1 MTAHKED
8 TDIREAAL
16 PAQPQGPGNTSTSES
31 VDNAGE
37 PPATAP
43 AADAADPAAEPAVVD
58 LAGLDTVPWG
68 RLRHAYGMAG
78 DLPDLF
84 RDAADPERS
93 ADALF
98 ALSARLY
105 HQGGQVCPA
114 ASPSV
119 PFLLRL
125 AAEPSVPARVEVLRL
140 LGALA
145 EAGRNAP
152 PRFVDPAWSRAF
164 GGAVPGLVALLADPD
179 PAVRREVAFPLTHA
193 VEHAGAVLAAFRSRW
208 AAEPDAAARLGLAIG
223 AGQLV
228 RELPPAEAAP
238 VLEWLTGLR
247 EKGDSPADELAAL
260 LALRLATPPHA
271 AAPQP
276 RPDGEPD
283 PDDPAVD
290 LAEAA
295 DLVLTALH
303 EGDLNPW
310 TQAWC
315 GPDSPRNV
323 LPWVDQLL
331 GDDVAGRTRLAVEML
346 GHADVDRRAGA
357 LRTAAEVASRWRSP
371 VEELLPAVAGRLAD
385 PDPDLRAFAAYL
397 LAACG
402 RHAAPHVDALAA
414 LVDDPHPAVADAVLW
429 ALSGC
434 GDERCA
440 EPLAARLSGPRL
452 GFALARGG
460 GHGWTVFPPYLD
472 DVLGPARPHAAALL
486 PAVLSRLGATT
497 PLRERRAFLRVLAGW
512 GPAAAPAARDL
523 EPLLDT
529 DAAAWALA
537 ALAAMG
543 PDADGQVTAE
553 RAAAVL
559 VDPRLSRQEREIA
572 VRAYYDLTGD
582 PEPGLAHFVP
592 RLEEP
597 FPVKAVAFLAEVGAA
612 ALPYA
617 DRLRGLLR
625 RGDGE
630 GLPAAA
636 GYALWRITGDP
647 ADAVPALISDVV
659 PLLEGRP
666 ASAATMV
673 TVRRLG
679 EVGLAAGA
687 GVPVLRAILDSDY
700 RAVRPGQW
708 DSVARD
714 DELCQA
720 ISLALTHLTSG

>member
-1 MTAHKED
+1 
-8 TDIREAAL
+8 
-16 PAQPQGPGNTSTSES
+16 
-31 VDNAGE
+31 
-37 PPATAP
+37 
-43 AADAADPAAEPAVVD
+43 
-58 LAGLDTVPWG
+58 
-68 RLRHAYGMAG
+68 
-78 DLPDLF
+78 
-84 RDAADPERS
+84 
-93 ADALF
+93 
-98 ALSARLY
+98 
-105 HQGGQVCPA
+105 
-114 ASPSV
+114 
-119 PFLLRL
+119 
-125 AAEPSVPARVEVLRL
+125 
-140 LGALA
+140 
-145 EAGRNAP
+145 
-152 PRFVDPAWSRAF
+152 
-164 GGAVPGLVALLADPD
+164 
-179 PAVRREVAFPLTHA
+179 
-193 VEHAGAVLAAFRSRW
+193 
-208 AAEPDAAARLGLAIG
+208 
-223 AGQLV
+223 
-228 RELPPAEAAP
+228 
-238 VLEWLTGLR
+238 VLE
-247 EKGDSPADELAAL
+247 
-260 LALRLATPPHA
+260 
-271 AAPQP
+271 
-276 RPDGEPD
+276 
-283 PDDPAVD
+283 
-290 LAEAA
+290 
-295 DLVLTALH
+295 
-303 EGDLNPW
+303 
-310 TQAWC
+310 
-315 GPDSPRNV
+315 
-323 LPWVDQLL
+323 
-331 GDDVAGRTRLAVEML
+331 
-346 GHADVDRRAGA
+346 
-357 LRTAAEVASRWRSP
+357 
-371 VEELLPAVAGRLAD
+371 
-385 PDPDLRAFAAYL
+385 
-397 LAACG
+397 
-402 RHAAPHVDALAA
+402 
-414 LVDDPHPAVADAVLW
+414 
-429 ALSGC
+429 
-434 GDERCA
+434 
-440 EPLAARLSGPRL
+440 
-452 GFALARGG
+452 
-460 GHGWTVFPPYLD
+460 
-472 DVLGPARPHAAALL
+472 
-486 PAVLSRLGATT
+486 
-497 PLRERRAFLRVLAGW
+497 GW

-708 DSVARD
+708 ESVARD